1 MNPIGRPPAIVRW
14 TLGLEEATALDG
26 PVQTLEPHIR
36 AWFGSG
42 TRGSVLRGDW
52 LGHALHPVLTDVVIG
67 TWTSASVLDLFGG
80 KDSSAAAQRLV
91 GTGLVAV
98 GPTAWSGWAEWSLAG
113 PREKRVGLVH
123 AVSNGLAI
131 GIYTASWVARV
142 RGRHG
147 AGARLALAGATV
159 AGVGGYLGGHLAGA
173 RHVGSHHAAYEEEPV
188 QVSRGTSPTA
198 Q

>member
-1 MNPIGRPPAIVRW
+1 MNPIGRPPSIVRW

-123 AVSNGLAI
+123 AVTNGLAI